1 MVTLMSVVF
10 TVFMQFFML
19 LLPQD
24 YSFMQI
30 SSKEPNFA
38 DEIQI
43 LLARFTIF
51 INDSSHDLLISCNLG
66 FFVDLVVF
74 LNYIYDCIIL
84 FPNIC
89 KSLCGRESLS
99 SIHFNET
106 EETPCAP
113 RIIQITIKCL
123 SIRHFNLK
131 Q

>member
-66 FFVDLVVF
+66 FFCRFSCFFKL
-74 LNYIYDCIIL
+74 YIRLYNT
-84 FPNIC
+84 FPEY
-89 KSLCGRESLS
+89 L
-99 SIHFNET
+99 
-106 EETPCAP
+106 
-113 RIIQITIKCL
+113 
-123 SIRHFNLK
+123 
-131 Q
+131 